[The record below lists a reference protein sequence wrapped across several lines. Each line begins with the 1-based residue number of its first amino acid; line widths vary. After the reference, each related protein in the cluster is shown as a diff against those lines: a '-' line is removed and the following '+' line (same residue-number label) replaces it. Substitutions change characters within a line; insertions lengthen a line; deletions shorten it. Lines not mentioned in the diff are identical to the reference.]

1 MINALLSGIFVI
13 FAGGIFS
20 LSFSIQGLKRSIINT
35 PIELMYRSVELVDGE
50 IKFEKNKLN
59 QILLTYYNGILP
71 RYSKEHNIE
80 LYYYNIDDESFCIE
94 DYCSAIE
101 ITVNCKLIFDYDFT
115 RTMYYEIRSNNG

>member
-1 MINALLSGIFVI
+1 MINALLSGILIV

-20 LSFSIQGLKRSIINT
+20 LSFSVQGLKRAVINT

-50 IKFEKNKLN
+50 IMFEKSKLN
-59 QILLTYYNGILP
+59 QILFNYYNGVLP
-71 RYSKEHNIE
+71 RYSKEHNVE
-80 LYYYNIDDESFCIE
+80 LYYYNIEDESFCIE